1 MRFKCLINAVTGEVK
16 YDQIHMS
23 GNATNQASGLAS
35 ELVASNIS
43 RNTQSTKMT
52 GKLPGI

>member
-1 MRFKCLINAVTGEVK
+1 L
-16 YDQIHMS
+16 S

-43 RNTQSTKMT
+43 RNTQSTKMA